1 MSSANGSSGSI
12 GIEGDSAGT
21 GEAWAHV
28 GRAGFAEVSGEVATG
43 GADDGKEQ
51 QRHPLHASSWGSG

>member
-21 GEAWAHV
+21 GEAWATLV
-28 GRAGFAEVSGEVATG
+28 V
-43 GADDGKEQ
+43 
-51 QRHPLHASSWGSG
+51 PGSRRSAAR